1 MLRASIRAHNKQRGD
16 EMRIF
21 KWIGIACVPV
31 IFVVAYMFLS
41 AYRSGLWLDHEFAEL
56 SQNWDAAVVL
66 RNTRTTGNPSDDSLQ
81 TALND
86 FKQARLEQVTPA
98 ACSHG
103 FKADTQEG
111 FDLRSQCLIWA
122 RFDKGGVRFEV
133 ELKRIQ
139 GQWKY
144 TGFAFYPQ
152 ASAP

>member
-1 MLRASIRAHNKQRGD
+1 
-16 EMRIF
+16 MRIF
-21 KWIGIACVPV
+21 KWIGIACTPV
-31 IFVVAYMFLS
+31 IFFVAYMFLS

-66 RNTRTTGNPSDDSLQ
+66 RNVPGTGSSPEGLQ

-86 FKQARLEQVTPA
+86 LKHARLEQITPA
-98 ACSHG
+98 ACTHG
-103 FKADTQEG
+103 FNADRKDG

-122 RFDKGGVRFEV
+122 KFDTGVVRFEV

-152 ASAP
+152 ASPMP